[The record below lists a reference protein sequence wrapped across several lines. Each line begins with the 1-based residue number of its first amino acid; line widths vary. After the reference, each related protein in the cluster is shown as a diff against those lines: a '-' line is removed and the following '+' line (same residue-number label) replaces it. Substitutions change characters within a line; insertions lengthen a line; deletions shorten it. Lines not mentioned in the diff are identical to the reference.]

1 MAPSMPNK
9 IPYDLIP
16 AALIS
21 VLSQNGSTIQEL
33 ENKGGRKYNGDA
45 SQQEYKDRPV
55 WHKKKY
61 LDEAV
66 AIRLKL
72 HPSIWGPKRTT
83 SDFHIATSQII
94 SKLRNGG
101 NIADWNSSRRL
112 GIWRL
117 VKIPDIKTKNLD
129 MSIAQRATQTAEP
142 PAMPPSEEKMKQ
154 IFVSILT
161 KGRKDNTYKFA
172 LARAI
177 LDYCNGSHESGYD
190 IPYQYLS
197 KKFLEYYWHQECK
210 FRIKQ
215 DFHANADP
223 MAIQAIRKVFGDDVP
238 GSFDLLDPADIRDA
252 EKKIL
257 SGVFGHARNKTSLVV
272 PKFQKIMEGNRAVE
286 KRVFYTYDD
295 DAKIVRLR
303 PEAFEFFRNNY
314 RILSMAVLS
323 EWAKF
328 LERVNESL
336 PRLVAKIEQDN
347 KMRGSLTDIRR
358 TYLKHTGH
366 CFYCQNRLERGY
378 IHVDHLIP
386 WSYLFDDSAWNLVL
400 ACRGCNLRK
409 SGSLPQEEF
418 RKTLIQR
425 NTQYYD
431 SIGIL
436 RTSLDRLNIGRG
448 WESEIKN
455 HYKNCM
461 EYGFGIRKMP

>member
-1 MAPSMPNK
+1 MAPNTLNK
-9 IPYDLIP
+9 IPYELIP

-21 VLSQNGSTIQEL
+21 VLSQKGSTIQAL
-33 ENKGGRKYNGDA
+33 ENKSGRKYDGDA
-45 SQQEYKDRPV
+45 SQEKYKNDPI

-66 AIRLKL
+66 ATKLKL

-94 SKLRNGG
+94 SKLRHDG
-101 NIADWNSSRRL
+101 NIEDWNSLRHF

-117 VKIPDIKTKNLD
+117 VKIPNIKTKNLN
-129 MSIAQRATQTAEP
+129 MSLAQKSIQIVEHSGIYL
-142 PAMPPSEEKMKQ
+142 SEEKMKQ

-161 KGRKDNTYKFA
+161 KGRKNNTYKFA

-177 LDYCNGSHESGYD
+177 LDYCNSNDESNLD
-190 IPYQYLS
+190 ISYQYFS

-215 DFHANADP
+215 DFNVNADP
-223 MAIQAIRKVFGDDVP
+223 MAIKAIRKVFGKDVP
-238 GSFDLLDPADIRDA
+238 GSFNLLDPADIKDA
-252 EKKIL
+252 ERRIL
-257 SGVFGHARNKTSLVV
+257 NSVFGHARNKTSLVV
-272 PKFQKIMEGNRAVE
+272 PKFQKVMEGNRAVE
-286 KRVFYTYDD
+286 NRIFYNYDD

-328 LERVNESL
+328 LERVNKSL
-336 PRLVAKIEQDN
+336 PMLVAKIEQDN
-347 KMRGSLTDIRR
+347 RMRGSLTDVRR
-358 TYLKHTGH
+358 TYLKHTDH
-366 CFYCQNRLERGY
+366 CFYCQDRLERGC
-378 IHVDHLIP
+378 IHVDHFIP

-400 ACRGCNLRK
+400 ACQGCNLRK

-418 RKTLIQR
+418 HKNLIRR

-431 SIGIL
+431 HIGIL
-436 RTSLDRLNIGRG
+436 RTSLDRLDIGRG
-448 WESEIKN
+448 WEPEIKN
-455 HYKNCM
+455 HYKNCK
-461 EYGFGIRKMP
+461 EYGFGIRRMP